1 MFPEEIECLPAQRW
15 DDSEGGGIW
24 DVHWLWVGLQRSRRA
39 LKSVLGTSGKCF
51 ISAQLDMAPGRRGV
65 QAEPGLVLPQLCWL
79 HRVRASRDRCGCF
92 SAAKARSCTVP
103 WAVLS
108 LSFPESCAQA
118 TIPLRHSSCLAFF

>member
-1 MFPEEIECLPAQRW
+1 MRW
-15 DDSEGGGIW
+15 GMCGLSWTELEAGG
-24 DVHWLWVGLQRSRRA
+24 
-39 LKSVLGTSGKCF
+39 C
-51 ISAQLDMAPGRRGV
+51 RGA